1 MNAIL
6 SLLFDN
12 EVLETELEAFCAGDP
27 AYVKAETEFYETAHI
42 IAQQVGFDRYDA
54 FERRF
59 TAYLH
64 RASDLYYLFGLG
76 LLQEILE
83 KIG

>member
-1 MNAIL
+1 MNTL
-6 SLLFDN
+6 SALFLND
-12 EVLETELEAFCAGDP
+12 TIDAELEAFCAGDP
-27 AYVKAETEFYETAHI
+27 AYAKAETEFYETAHI

-59 TAYLH
+59 NAYLH

-76 LLQEILE
+76 LRQEILE

>member
-1 MNAIL
+1 MNTL
-6 SLLFDN
+6 SDLFLND
-12 EVLETELEAFCAGDP
+12 TIDAELEAFCAGDP

-59 TAYLH
+59 NAYLH

-76 LLQEILE
+76 LRQEILE

>member
-1 MNAIL
+1 MNTL
-6 SLLFDN
+6 SALFLND
-12 EVLETELEAFCAGDP
+12 TIDAELEAFCAGDP

-54 FERRF
+54 FEQRSN
-59 TAYLH
+59 AYLH
-64 RASDLYYLFGLG
+64 RVSDLYYLFGLG
-76 LLQEILE
+76 LRQEILE